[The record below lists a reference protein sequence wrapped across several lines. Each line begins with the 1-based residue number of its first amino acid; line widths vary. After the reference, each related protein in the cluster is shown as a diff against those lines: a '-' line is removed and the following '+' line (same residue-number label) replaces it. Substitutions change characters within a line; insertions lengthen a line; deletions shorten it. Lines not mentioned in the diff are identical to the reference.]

1 MDFERAKQAQT
12 YIHQQTQILVEEA
25 YHNDKAL
32 KKQKATIESLQK
44 QIEILAEHPT
54 EVEFRGLVDKIDD
67 LQSQLYKRREYGR
80 LKDEAKMKVEK
91 KWFACQSENE
101 ELRRTIF
108 RLEGHNNA
116 IVSDLGATQH
126 ELCELIKE
134 HTALRRTIE
143 MNDTVAGFIK
153 DQIYHLDVEAGLKR
167 KIVGLDKALDDAQR
181 EAAANKAMYLQELE
195 KTRQVLDVVN
205 GRAAQEDVDKDA
217 W

>member
-32 KKQKATIESLQK
+32 KKQESTIKGLQN

-54 EVEFRGLVDKIDD
+54 EVAFRRLVDSIDD
-67 LQSQLYKRREYGR
+67 LKAQLHKHREYGR

-91 KWFACQSENE
+91 KWFACQAENE

-108 RLEGHNNA
+108 GLEVHNKA
-116 IVSDLGATQH
+116 IVSDLGDIQYKQR
-126 ELCELIKE
+126 ELIKE

-167 KIVGLDKALDDAQR
+167 KIAGLDKALNNALL
-181 EAAANKAMYLQELE
+181 EAAANKTMYLQELE

-205 GRAAQEDVDKDA
+205 GQSAQEDVAKEA